1 MSNKISRDFIMDFE
15 KGIVAQNSIIM
26 FDEECRICLEDGNLI
41 YPCNCSSGIHL
52 KCLKKWIIAERN
64 THPNECEI
72 CKQNYKIAWNKLFYE
87 QNIFINNT
95 VLPPPRQQQ
104 QPPPPPPQQRSQP
117 PPPPPQQQ
125 SQPPPPPPQ
134 QRSPPPPPPPPPP
147 QQLPP
152 NQLYQL
158 QTRISN
164 LNPRQVVPIIN
175 PDSWTENEYIRVSRI
190 MENERNRISYNNRII
205 LFQSGLVVLMI
216 GDAISIFIYFTCDN
230 NITCLDSGWSSLIF
244 SCLIALLG
252 FFYCLFFSSSRAS
265 VSNIR

>member
-1 MSNKISRDFIMDFE
+1 MSNKISCDFIMDFE
-15 KGIVAQNSIIM
+15 KGTVAQNSIIM

-72 CKQNYKIAWNKLFYE
+72 CKQHYKIAWNKLFYE

-95 VLPPPRQQQ
+95 V
-104 QPPPPPPQQRSQP
+104 S
-117 PPPPPQQQ
+117 PPPPQQQ
-125 SQPPPPPPQ
+125 LQLQPPPPQQQLQLPPPPPQ
-134 QRSPPPPPPPPPP
+134 QRSPPPPPQRSPPPPP
-147 QQLPP
+147 QQPP
-152 NQLYQL
+152 QPPQPPQLYQS
-158 QTRISN
+158 QTRIPH
-164 LNPRQVVPIIN
+164 LNSRQVMPIIN
-175 PDSWTENEYIRVSRI
+175 PNSWTENEYIRVSRI
-190 MENERNRISYNNRII
+190 MENRRNRISYNNRII
-205 LFQSGLVVLMI
+205 WFQNGLIVLMI

-244 SCLIALLG
+244 SCLITLLG
-252 FFYCLFFSSSRAS
+252 FFYCLFFSSAS

>member
-95 VLPPPRQQQ
+95 VVPPPPQQRSP
-104 QPPPPPPQQRSQP
+104 PPPPPPQQRSQP
-117 PPPPPQQQ
+117 PPPPPPQQPL
-125 SQPPPPPPQ
+125 PPHPPPQ
-134 QRSPPPPPPPPPP
+134 QP
-147 QQLPP
+147 LPP
-152 NQLYQL
+152 QLYQS
-158 QTRISN
+158 QTRISH
-164 LNPRQVVPIIN
+164 LNSRQVVPIIN

-190 MENERNRISYNNRII
+190 MENRRNRISYNNRII
-205 LFQSGLVVLMI
+205 WFQNGLVVLMI

-230 NITCLDSGWSSLIF
+230 NITCLDSGLSSLIF
-244 SCLIALLG
+244 SCLITLLG
-252 FFYCLFFSSSRAS
+252 FFYCLSLSSSRAS